1 MRSGTDNFSITIA
14 DRIIEGTARSRT
26 IKIINEFIDE
36 HESELMD
43 VWNKAQRGEL
53 ITKIK
58 KQSIKG
64 NKKHK

>member
-1 MRSGTDNFSITIA
+1 VRSGTDNFSITIA
-14 DRIIEGTARSRT
+14 DRIIEGSARSRT

-58 KQSIKG
+58 
-64 NKKHK
+64 